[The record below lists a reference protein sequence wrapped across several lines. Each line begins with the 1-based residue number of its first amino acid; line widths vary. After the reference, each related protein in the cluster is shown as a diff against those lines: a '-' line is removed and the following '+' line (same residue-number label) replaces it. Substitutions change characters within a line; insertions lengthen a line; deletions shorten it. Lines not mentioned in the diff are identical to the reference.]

1 MLLQKLQQWLV
12 LPPTF
17 CRNCKNYLIVGFRK
31 TSIGWW
37 WWWRGLFGWGVE
49 GYIQW
54 NLIGIVGLWGFI
66 LFEQMFPRL
75 VNSVRP
81 PALDADSLWVGP
93 KHRCTSPPPLPLPI
107 INSVHNWFSPVFLLI
122 GLSWMSMYYKS
133 CSYPCETQKISW
145 FLGFPSLS

>member
-12 LPPTF
+12 LPPSF
-17 CRNCKNYLIVGFRK
+17 CRNCNKKNLIVGFRK

-93 KHRCTSPPPLPLPI
+93 KHRCTSPSHHP
-107 INSVHNWFSPVFLLI
+107 HSP
-122 GLSWMSMYYKS
+122 
-133 CSYPCETQKISW
+133 C
-145 FLGFPSLS
+145 PSLIPSAIDSAWCFCWLGCLGCLCITKVVLILAKRRKSADC